1 MRRAARSSPPKTCS
15 GMSAGPRAVDHLGNS
30 YMQFL
35 FDQSKFNSPSGTAFS
50 LKMPKLPFI
59 SLGTTGNG
67 YCLQKTP
74 IRGGSLPN
82 FPRGETTKGLRLAYS
97 PSRGL
102 SSSEALL

>member
-1 MRRAARSSPPKTCS
+1 
-15 GMSAGPRAVDHLGNS
+15 
-30 YMQFL
+30 MQFL
-35 FDQSKFNSPSGTAFS
+35 FDQSKFNSPTGTAFS
-50 LKMPKLPFI
+50 LKIPKLPFI

-82 FPRGETTKGLRLAYS
+82 FPLGETTKGLRLAYS

>member
-1 MRRAARSSPPKTCS
+1 
-15 GMSAGPRAVDHLGNS
+15 MSAGPRAVDHLGNS

-50 LKMPKLPFI
+50 LKMPKLSFI

-82 FPRGETTKGLRLAYS
+82 FPRGETTKVYGS
-97 PSRGL
+97 PIRRVGVFQVLKRSYRRIRAATSR
-102 SSSEALL
+102 